1 MLLACLSVEQQFG
14 GSHES
19 VENLTTETYCR
30 DERGRE
36 GRKSEQRERRKEK
49 EEGEGGKGR
58 EGRKE
63 IGEGEKK

>member
-1 MLLACLSVEQQFG
+1 MLLACLSVEQQFD

-36 GRKSEQRERRKEK
+36 GRESERRER
-49 EEGEGGKGR
+49 G
-58 EGRKE
+58 
-63 IGEGEKK
+63 